1 MYKNKQPELIA
12 SVKSLNMRFINKDII
27 NSGIGRGGLFRIS
40 LLPIT
45 YLKYLSISPPPIILL
60 YKI

>member
-1 MYKNKQPELIA
+1 MYLEGLICQKQNSQCNRNFEKCTKNKQPELIA

-40 LLPIT
+40 
-45 YLKYLSISPPPIILL
+45 
-60 YKI
+60 